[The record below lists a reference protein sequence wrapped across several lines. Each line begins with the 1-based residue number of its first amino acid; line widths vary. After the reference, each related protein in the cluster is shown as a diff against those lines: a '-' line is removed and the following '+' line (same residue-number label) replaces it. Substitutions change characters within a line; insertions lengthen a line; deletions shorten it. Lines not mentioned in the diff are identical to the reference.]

1 MNYTE
6 QLKRQLALDFNC
18 APDDFERSE
27 NVLTVSALNE
37 GRRMYSDEKY
47 FFSMATM
54 GGNAVITADEVLH
67 PFLRE
72 FMACTCKGDNIITSQ
87 RKENNSDKYYIGN
100 STPGSGAGHWL
111 FEQEKLSVLERELNK
126 YGYRLCRAHH
136 MCLPKFDV
144 EVAGNFPIKW
154 FEGREQLEPFYDGRF
169 YNALCERYLETRP
182 DRIAVCAYDDGGEI
196 MGMAGCSEDAPHFL
210 QIGVD
215 VFPKYRGRG
224 VGTFLALLMKNEII
238 RRGEMPVYGTAAAN
252 LHSQN
257 IALNCGFR
265 PVWVEME
272 AEKIPPKAPEPTWV
286 DDMKR
291 DLEDYIEE
299 QGIYIRQ

>member
-6 QLKRQLALDFNC
+6 QLKRQLAIDFNC
-18 APDDFERSE
+18 APDDFERTE

-47 FFSMATM
+47 FFQMATM
-54 GGNAVITADEVLH
+54 GGNAVLSADEVLH

-72 FMACTCKGDNIITSQ
+72 FMA
-87 RKENNSDKYYIGN
+87 DK
-100 STPGSGAGHWL
+100 AGHWL
-111 FEQEKLSVLERELNK
+111 FEQEKLAVLESELNK
-126 YGYRLCRAHH
+126 YGYRLCRTHH
-136 MCLPKFDV
+136 MYLPRFDV
-144 EVAGNFPIKW
+144 EVTGDFQIKW
-154 FEGREQLEPFYDGRF
+154 FNGREEIEPFYGKGF
-169 YNALCERYLETRP
+169 YNALCERYLEKRP
-182 DRIAVCAYDDGGEI
+182 DRIAVCAYDGDEI

-224 VGTFLALLMKNEII
+224 VGTYLALLMKNEII
-238 RRGEMPVYGTAAAN
+238 KRRSDSSPLMPVYGTAAAN
-252 LHSQN
+252 LHSRN

-265 PVWVEME
+265 PAWVEIE
-272 AEKIPPKAPEPTWV
+272 AEKIPEEKKATEFDERTWV
-286 DDMKR
+286 DDMKQE
-291 DLEDYIEE
+291 LEDYIEE

>member
-1 MNYTE
+1 
-6 QLKRQLALDFNC
+6 
-18 APDDFERSE
+18 
-27 NVLTVSALNE
+27 
-37 GRRMYSDEKY
+37 
-47 FFSMATM
+47 
-54 GGNAVITADEVLH
+54 
-67 PFLRE
+67 
-72 FMACTCKGDNIITSQ
+72 
-87 RKENNSDKYYIGN
+87 
-100 STPGSGAGHWL
+100 
-111 FEQEKLSVLERELNK
+111 
-126 YGYRLCRAHH
+126 
-136 MCLPKFDV
+136 
-144 EVAGNFPIKW
+144 
-154 FEGREQLEPFYDGRF
+154 
-169 YNALCERYLETRP
+169 
-182 DRIAVCAYDDGGEI
+182 

-272 AEKIPPKAPEPTWV
+272 ADKIPPKAPEPTWV

>member
-18 APDDFERSE
+18 VPNDFERSE

-37 GRRMYSDEKY
+37 GRRMYSDEKA
-47 FFSMATM
+47 FFKMATM
-54 GGNAVITADEVLH
+54 GSSAVITADEVLH

-72 FMACTCKGDNIITSQ
+72 FMA
-87 RKENNSDKYYIGN
+87 DKM
-100 STPGSGAGHWL
+100 GHWL

-126 YGYRLCRAHH
+126 HGYRLCRTHH

-144 EVAGNFPIKW
+144 EVTGNFPIKW
-154 FEGREQLEPFYDGRF
+154 FEGREQLKPFYGGRF
-169 YNALCERYLETRP
+169 YNALCERYLEKRP
-182 DRIAVCAYDDGGEI
+182 DRIAVCAYDGDEI

-210 QIGVD
+210 QIGID

-265 PVWVEME
+265 PAWVEIE

-286 DDMKR
+286 DDMKQ